1 MRKKIITALIM
12 AAIILSA
19 FVFCLAACKDTEETG
34 DPVPHSVSITAADDV
49 VAFASVTSATAGTK
63 VTVTVRPPTWKTV
76 TFVTGSGVTCEKDEA
91 ASTSTDVVFTFTMPD
106 KDVELTVET
115 IDSGVS
121 VNEDNRMTW
130 VFAPPQIAP
139 SESSYAGVTFEVDF
153 GGNFLANEEGDGN
166 LINVKVTSTNQSVV
180 PDGAID
186 GAKKIGDSA
195 YTQGATFT
203 IDLSK
208 ISTGATTLIFED
220 TYNNRTITKYLQ
232 VVETGTVNP
241 GNIIPAYLEV
251 KFDFDEGDLS
261 PLPENTDPGKLVVLV
276 SVYDHDWIDGTD
288 PDCGASEYTQAH
300 FRLSNTGS
308 KMFAMPYIEGHR
320 YSVSVSLC
328 TYTNDYETDMSPEFS
343 PVDGYTLYVYDNM
356 AGVGNSVQKDDNGT
370 AWLTIKNTQS
380 PVTLTVNRRR

>member
-1 MRKKIITALIM
+1 MHKKIITALIM

-19 FVFCLAACKDTEETG
+19 FVFCLAACIDTEETG

-121 VNEDNRMTW
+121 VDEDNRMTW

-139 SESSYAGVTFEVDF
+139 SESSYARVTFEVDF
-153 GGNFLANEEGDGN
+153 GGNFLANNDGDGN
-166 LINVKVTSTNQSVV
+166 LLNVKISSTNQSVI

-186 GAKKIGDSA
+186 GAQRIGNST

-241 GNIIPAYLEV
+241 GNIIHPSIKV
-251 KFDFDEGDLS
+251 KFAFDKWKLS
-261 PLPENTDPGKLVVLV
+261 LPENTNPDKLVVLV

-288 PDCGASEYTQAH
+288 PDCGASEYTQAR
-300 FRLSNTGS
+300 FQLSYTG
-308 KMFAMPYIEGHR
+308 KKTFAMPYIEGHR
-320 YSVSVSLC
+320 YSVSVSLY
-328 TYTNDYETDMSPEFS
+328 TYTNDYETDMHPDFS
-343 PVDGYTLYVYDNM
+343 PVNGNTLYVYNYW
-356 AGVGNSVQKDDNGT
+356 AGNGNTVQKDDNGT
-370 AWLTIKNTQS
+370 AWLTITNAPGT
-380 PVTLTVNRRR
+380 VELTVDVA

>member
-1 MRKKIITALIM
+1 MRKKIIAALIM

-19 FVFCLAACKDTEETG
+19 FVFCLAACKNTEETG

-121 VNEDNRMTW
+121 VDEDNRMTW

-139 SESSYAGVTFEVDF
+139 SESSCARVTFEVDF
-153 GGNFLANEEGDGN
+153 GGDFLANNDGDDN
-166 LINVKVTSTNQSVV
+166 LLNVKISSTNQSVI

-186 GAKKIGDSA
+186 GAKRIGDSA

-241 GNIIPAYLEV
+241 GNIIHTILDV
-251 KFDFDEGDLS
+251 KFDFDERDLS
-261 PLPENTDPGKLVVLV
+261 PSENTDPDKLVVLV

-288 PDCGASEYTQAH
+288 PDCGASEYTQAR
-300 FRLSNTGS
+300 FLLSDTGS

-320 YSVSVSLC
+320 HSVSVSLY
-328 TYTNDYETDMSPEFS
+328 TYTNDYETDMSPDFS
-343 PVDGYTLYVYDNM
+343 PVYGNTLYVYDNL

-370 AWLTIKNTQS
+370 SWLTITNASST
-380 PVTLTVNRRR
+380 VTLTVNVA

>member
-19 FVFCLAACKDTEETG
+19 FVFCLAACKNTEETG

-121 VNEDNRMTW
+121 VDEDNRMTW

-139 SESSYAGVTFEVDF
+139 SESSYARETFEVDF
-153 GGNFLANEEGDGN
+153 GGNFLANEDGDGN
-166 LINVKVTSTNQSVV
+166 LLNVKISSTNQSVI

-186 GAKKIGDSA
+186 GAQGIGDSA

-232 VVETGTVNP
+232 VVEPGTVNP
-241 GNIIPAYLEV
+241 GNIIPAILDVE
-251 KFDFDEGDLS
+251 FAFDEGDLS
-261 PLPENTDPGKLVVLV
+261 PLPENTNPDKLVVLV

-288 PDCGASEYTQAH
+288 PDCGASEYTQAR
-300 FRLSNTGS
+300 FRLSNTE
-308 KMFAMPYIEGHR
+308 KTTFAMPYIEGHR
-320 YSVSVSLC
+320 YSVSVSLY
-328 TYTNDYETDMSPEFS
+328 TYTNDYETDMPPEFS
-343 PVDGYTLYVYDNM
+343 PVDGNTLYVYDNL

-380 PVTLTVNRRR
+380 TVKLTVYVA

>member
-19 FVFCLAACKDTEETG
+19 FVFCLAACKNTEETG

-121 VNEDNRMTW
+121 VDEDNRMTW

-139 SESSYAGVTFEVDF
+139 SESSYARVTFEVDF
-153 GGNFLANEEGDGN
+153 GGDFLANNDSDGN
-166 LINVKVTSTNQSVV
+166 LLNVKISSTNQSVV

-186 GAKKIGDSA
+186 GARRIGDSA

-208 ISTGATTLIFED
+208 ISTGATTLVFED

-241 GNIIPAYLEV
+241 GNIIHAYLEV
-251 KFDFDEGDLS
+251 KFDFDERDLS
-261 PLPENTDPGKLVVLV
+261 PSENTVPDKLVVLV

-288 PDCGASEYTQAH
+288 PNCGASEYTQAR
-300 FRLSNTGS
+300 FLLSNTG
-308 KMFAMPYIEGHR
+308 KKTFAMPYIEGHR
-320 YSVSVSLC
+320 YSVSVSLY
-328 TYTNDYETDMSPEFS
+328 TYTNNYETDMSPDFS
-343 PVDGYTLYVYDNM
+343 PVYGNTLYVYDNL
-356 AGVGNSVQKDDNGT
+356 AGDGNSVQKDDNGT
-370 AWLTIKNTQS
+370 AWLNIANMNSTVTI
-380 PVTLTVNRRR
+380 TVNVRR

>member
-19 FVFCLAACKDTEETG
+19 FVFCLAACKNTEETG

-121 VNEDNRMTW
+121 VDEDNRMTW

-139 SESSYAGVTFEVDF
+139 SESSYARVTFEVDF
-153 GGNFLANEEGDGN
+153 GGNFLANNDGDGN
-166 LINVKVTSTNQSVV
+166 LLNVKISSTNQSVI

-186 GAKKIGDSA
+186 GAKGIGDSA

-208 ISTGATTLIFED
+208 ISTGATTLVFED

-241 GNIIPAYLEV
+241 GNIIDAILEV
-251 KFDFDEGDLS
+251 VFDFDEGDLS
-261 PLPENTDPGKLVVLV
+261 LPENTDPDKLVVLA
-276 SVYDHDWIDGTD
+276 SVYDHDWVDGTD
-288 PDCGASEYTQAH
+288 PDCGASEYTQAR
-300 FRLSNTGS
+300 FQLSDTG
-308 KMFAMPYIEGHR
+308 KKTFAMPYIEGYR
-320 YSVSVSLC
+320 YSVSVSLYAD
-328 TYTNDYETDMSPEFS
+328 TSDYETDMYPEFS
-343 PVDGYTLYVYDNM
+343 PVDGNTLYVYDHL
-356 AGVGNSVQKDDNGT
+356 AGVGNSVRKDDNGT
-370 AWLTIKNTQS
+370 SWLKIANMNS
-380 PVTLTVNRRR
+380 PVTITVNVA

>member
-121 VNEDNRMTW
+121 VDEDNRMTW

-153 GGNFLANEEGDGN
+153 GGDFLANNDGDGN
-166 LINVKVTSTNQSVV
+166 LLNVKISSTNQSVI

-186 GAKKIGDSA
+186 GAKRIGDSA

-220 TYNNRTITKYLQ
+220 TQNNRTITKYLQ

-241 GNIIPAYLEV
+241 GNIIHTILDV
-251 KFDFDEGDLS
+251 KFEFDEGDL
-261 PLPENTDPGKLVVLV
+261 PLPENTDRDKLVVLV

-288 PDCGASEYTQAH
+288 PDCGASEYTQAR
-300 FRLSNTGS
+300 FLLSYTGS

-320 YSVSVSLC
+320 YSVSVSLY
-328 TYTNDYETDMSPEFS
+328 TYTHNYETDMHPEFS
-343 PVDGYTLYVYDNM
+343 PVDGNTLYVYDNL

-380 PVTLTVNRRR
+380 TVTLTVNVAQ

>member
-19 FVFCLAACKDTEETG
+19 FVFCLAACKNTEETG

-121 VNEDNRMTW
+121 VDEDNRMTW

-139 SESSYAGVTFEVDF
+139 SESSYARVTFEVDF
-153 GGNFLANEEGDGN
+153 GGNFLANNDGDGN
-166 LINVKVTSTNQSVV
+166 LLNVKISSTNQSVI

-186 GAKKIGDSA
+186 GAKGIGDSA

-208 ISTGATTLIFED
+208 ISTGATTLVFED

-241 GNIIPAYLEV
+241 GNIIDAILEV
-251 KFDFDEGDLS
+251 VFDFDEGDLS
-261 PLPENTDPGKLVVLV
+261 LPENTDPDKLVVLA
-276 SVYDHDWIDGTD
+276 SVQDHDWIDGTD
-288 PDCGASEYTQAH
+288 PDCGASEYTQAR
-300 FRLSNTGS
+300 FQLSDTG
-308 KMFAMPYIEGHR
+308 KTFAMPYIEGHR
-320 YSVSVSLC
+320 YSVSVSLY
-328 TYTNDYETDMSPEFS
+328 TYTNDTDMYPEFS
-343 PVDGYTLYVYDNM
+343 PVYGNTLYVYDNL

-370 AWLTIKNTQS
+370 AWLTIANMNST
-380 PVTLTVNRRR
+380 VTITVNVA

>member
-1 MRKKIITALIM
+1 M

-19 FVFCLAACKDTEETG
+19 FVFCLAACKNTEETG

-121 VNEDNRMTW
+121 VDEDNRMTW

-139 SESSYAGVTFEVDF
+139 SESSYAMVTFEVDF
-153 GGNFLANEEGDGN
+153 GGNFLANNDSDGN
-166 LINVKVTSTNQSVV
+166 LLNVKISSTNQSVI

-186 GAKKIGDSA
+186 GAKRIGDSA

-241 GNIIPAYLEV
+241 GNIIHAYPEV
-251 KFDFDEGDLS
+251 KFDFDKGKLS
-261 PLPENTDPGKLVVLV
+261 LPENTDPNKLVVLV

-288 PDCGASEYTQAH
+288 PDCGASEYTQAR
-300 FRLSNTGS
+300 FQLSNKGS
-308 KMFAMPYIEGHR
+308 KTFAMPYIEGHR
-320 YSVSVSLC
+320 YSVSVSLY
-328 TYTNDYETDMSPEFS
+328 TYTNDYETDMYPEFS
-343 PVDGYTLYVYDNM
+343 PVDGNTLYVYDGG
-356 AGVGNSVQKDDNGT
+356 AGVGNFIKRDENGT
-370 AWLTIKNTQS
+370 SWLNIANKNSTVTIK
-380 PVTLTVNRRR
+380 VNVA

>member
-1 MRKKIITALIM
+1 M

-19 FVFCLAACKDTEETG
+19 FVFCLAACKNTEETG

-121 VNEDNRMTW
+121 VDEDNRMTW

-139 SESSYAGVTFEVDF
+139 SESSYARVTFEVDF
-153 GGNFLANEEGDGN
+153 GGNFLANNDGDGN
-166 LINVKVTSTNQSVV
+166 LLNVKISSTNQSVI

-186 GAKKIGDSA
+186 GAKGIGDSA

-203 IDLSK
+203 IDRSK
-208 ISTGATTLIFED
+208 ISTGATTLVFED

-241 GNIIPAYLEV
+241 GNIIDAILEV
-251 KFDFDEGDLS
+251 VFEFDEGDLS
-261 PLPENTDPGKLVVLV
+261 LPENTDPDKLVVLA
-276 SVYDHDWIDGTD
+276 SVQDHDWIDGTD
-288 PDCGASEYTQAH
+288 PDCGASEYTQAR
-300 FRLSNTGS
+300 FQLSDTG
-308 KMFAMPYIEGHR
+308 KTFAMPYIEGHR
-320 YSVSVSLC
+320 YSVSVSLY
-328 TYTNDYETDMSPEFS
+328 TYTNDTDMYPEFS
-343 PVDGYTLYVYDNM
+343 PVYGNTLYVYDHL
-356 AGVGNSVQKDDNGT
+356 AGVGNSVQKDENGT
-370 AWLTIKNTQS
+370 SWLTITNASST
-380 PVTLTVNRRR
+380 VTLTVNVA

>member
-19 FVFCLAACKDTEETG
+19 FVFCLAACTDTEETG

-121 VNEDNRMTW
+121 VDEDNRMTW

-139 SESSYAGVTFEVDF
+139 SESSDARETFEVDF
-153 GGNFLANEEGDGN
+153 GGNFLANEDGDGN
-166 LINVKVTSTNQSVV
+166 LINVKISSTNQSVI

-186 GAKKIGDSA
+186 GAKRIGDSA
-195 YTQGATFT
+195 YTQGATFS

-232 VVETGTVNP
+232 VVEPGTVNP
-241 GNIIPAYLEV
+241 GNIIPAILDVE
-251 KFDFDEGDLS
+251 FAFDEGDLS
-261 PLPENTDPGKLVVLV
+261 PLPENTNPDKLVVLV

-288 PDCGASEYTQAH
+288 PDCGASEYTQAR
-300 FRLSNTGS
+300 FRLSNTGE
-308 KMFAMPYIEGHR
+308 KTFAMPYIEGHR
-320 YSVSVSLC
+320 YSVSVSLY
-328 TYTNDYETDMSPEFS
+328 TYTNDYETDMNPEFS
-343 PVDGYTLYVYDNM
+343 PVDGNTLYVYDNL

-370 AWLTIKNTQS
+370 SWLNIANKNST
-380 PVTLTVNRRR
+380 VKITVNVA

>member
-19 FVFCLAACKDTEETG
+19 FVFCLAACKNTEETG

-121 VNEDNRMTW
+121 VDEDNRMTW

-139 SESSYAGVTFEVDF
+139 SESSYARVTFEVDF
-153 GGNFLANEEGDGN
+153 GGNFLANNDSDDN
-166 LINVKVTSTNQSVV
+166 LLNVKISSTNQSVI

-186 GAKKIGDSA
+186 GAKRIGNSA

-241 GNIIPAYLEV
+241 GNIIHAYPKV
-251 KFDFDEGDLS
+251 KFEFDEGDLS
-261 PLPENTDPGKLVVLV
+261 LPENTDPDKLVVLV

-288 PDCGASEYTQAH
+288 PDCGASEYTQAR
-300 FRLSNTGS
+300 FQLSNTGS
-308 KMFAMPYIEGHR
+308 KTFAMPYIEGHR
-320 YSVSVSLC
+320 YSVSVSLY
-328 TYTNDYETDMSPEFS
+328 TYTNDYETDMHPEFS
-343 PVDGYTLYVYDNM
+343 PVDGNTLYVYDHL

-370 AWLTIKNTQS
+370 SWLTITNASST
-380 PVTLTVNRRR
+380 VTLTVNVA

>member
-19 FVFCLAACKDTEETG
+19 FVFCLAACKNTEETG

-121 VNEDNRMTW
+121 VDEDNRMTW

-139 SESSYAGVTFEVDF
+139 SESSYARVTFEVDF
-153 GGNFLANEEGDGN
+153 GGNFLANNDGDGN
-166 LINVKVTSTNQSVV
+166 LLNVKISSTNQSVI

-186 GAKKIGDSA
+186 GAKGIGDSA

-241 GNIIPAYLEV
+241 GNIIHAYPEV
-251 KFDFDEGDLS
+251 KFAFDKWKLS
-261 PLPENTDPGKLVVLV
+261 LPENTNPDKLVVLA
-276 SVYDHDWIDGTD
+276 SVQDHDWIDGTD
-288 PDCGASEYTQAH
+288 PDCGASEYTQAR
-300 FRLSNTGS
+300 FQLSDTG
-308 KMFAMPYIEGHR
+308 KTFAMPYIEGHR
-320 YSVSVSLC
+320 YSVSVSLY
-328 TYTNDYETDMSPEFS
+328 TYTYDYETDMSPDFS
-343 PVDGYTLYVYDNM
+343 PVDGNTLYVYDNL

-370 AWLTIKNTQS
+370 SWLTITNTQS
-380 PVTLTVNRRR
+380 PVTLTVDVRR

>member
-19 FVFCLAACKDTEETG
+19 FVFCLAACTDTEETG

-121 VNEDNRMTW
+121 VDEDNRMTW

-139 SESSYAGVTFEVDF
+139 SESSYARVTFEVDF
-153 GGNFLANEEGDGN
+153 GGDFLANNDSDGN
-166 LINVKVTSTNQSVV
+166 LLNVKVTSTNQSVI

-186 GAKKIGDSA
+186 GAKRIGDSA

-241 GNIIPAYLEV
+241 GNIIHAYPAV
-251 KFDFDEGDLS
+251 KFDFDKGKLS
-261 PLPENTDPGKLVVLV
+261 LPENTDPDKLVVLV

-288 PDCGASEYTQAH
+288 PDCGASEYTHARFQ
-300 FRLSNTGS
+300 LSNTGS
-308 KMFAMPYIEGHR
+308 KTFAMPYIKGHR
-320 YSVSVSLC
+320 YSVSVSLY
-328 TYTNDYETDMSPEFS
+328 TYTNNYETDMYPEFS
-343 PVDGYTLYVYDNM
+343 PVNGNTLYVYPYTS
-356 AGVGNSVQKDDNGT
+356 GEGSSVKKDDNGT
-370 AWLTIKNTQS
+370 AWLNIAKMNS
-380 PVTLTVNRRR
+380 PVTITVNVA

>member
-1 MRKKIITALIM
+1 M

-19 FVFCLAACKDTEETG
+19 FVFCLAACIDTEETG

-121 VNEDNRMTW
+121 VDEDNRMTW

-139 SESSYAGVTFEVDF
+139 SESSVTFEVDF
-153 GGNFLANEEGDGN
+153 GGNFLANNDGDGN
-166 LINVKVTSTNQSVV
+166 LLNVKISSTNQSVI
-180 PDGAID
+180 PDRAID
-186 GAKKIGDSA
+186 GAQRIGDSA

-232 VVETGTVNP
+232 VVEAGTVNP
-241 GNIIPAYLEV
+241 GNIILAILEV
-251 KFDFDEGDLS
+251 VFDFDEGDLS
-261 PLPENTDPGKLVVLV
+261 LPENTDPDKLVVLA
-276 SVYDHDWIDGTD
+276 SVYDHNWIDGTD
-288 PDCGASEYTQAH
+288 PDCGASEYTQAR
-300 FRLSNTGS
+300 FQLSATG
-308 KMFAMPYIEGHR
+308 KKTFEMPYIEGHR
-320 YSVSVSLC
+320 YSVSVSL
-328 TYTNDYETDMSPEFS
+328 YTYETDMHPEFS
-343 PVDGYTLYVYDNM
+343 PVDGNTLYVYDNL

-370 AWLTIKNTQS
+370 AWLTIANMDST
-380 PVTLTVNRRR
+380 VTITVNVA

>member
-121 VNEDNRMTW
+121 VDEDNRMTW

-153 GGNFLANEEGDGN
+153 GGDFLANNDGDGN
-166 LINVKVTSTNQSVV
+166 LLNVKISSTNQSVI

-186 GAKKIGDSA
+186 GAKRIGDSA

-220 TYNNRTITKYLQ
+220 TQNNRTITKYVQ

-241 GNIIPAYLEV
+241 GNIIHAYLAV

-261 PLPENTDPGKLVVLV
+261 PLPENTDRDKLVVLV

-288 PDCGASEYTQAH
+288 PDCGASEYTQAR
-300 FRLSNTGS
+300 FLLSYTGS

-320 YSVSVSLC
+320 YSVSVSLY
-328 TYTNDYETDMSPEFS
+328 TYTHNYETDMHPEFS
-343 PVDGYTLYVYDNM
+343 PVDGNTLYVYDNL

-380 PVTLTVNRRR
+380 TVTLTVNVAQ

>member
-19 FVFCLAACKDTEETG
+19 FVFCLAACTDTEETG

-121 VNEDNRMTW
+121 VDEDNRMTW

-139 SESSYAGVTFEVDF
+139 SESSVTFEVDF
-153 GGNFLANEEGDGN
+153 GGNFLANNDSDGN
-166 LINVKVTSTNQSVV
+166 LLNVKISSTNQSVI

-186 GAKKIGDSA
+186 GAKRIGNSA

-241 GNIIPAYLEV
+241 GNIIHAYLEV
-251 KFDFDEGDLS
+251 KFDFDERDLS
-261 PLPENTDPGKLVVLV
+261 LSENTAPDKLVVLV

-288 PDCGASEYTQAH
+288 PDCGASEYTQAR
-300 FRLSNTGS
+300 FQLSNTGK

-320 YSVSVSLC
+320 YSVSVSLY
-328 TYTNDYETDMSPEFS
+328 TYTDNYETDMPPEFS
-343 PVDGYTLYVYDNM
+343 QVYGNTLYVYDNL

-370 AWLTIKNTQS
+370 AWLTITNMNST
-380 PVTLTVNRRR
+380 VTITVNVA

>member
-19 FVFCLAACKDTEETG
+19 FVFCLAACIDTEETG

-121 VNEDNRMTW
+121 VDEDNRMTW

-139 SESSYAGVTFEVDF
+139 SESSYARVTFEVDF
-153 GGNFLANEEGDGN
+153 GGNFLANNDSDGN
-166 LINVKVTSTNQSVV
+166 LLNVKISSTNQSVI

-186 GAKKIGDSA
+186 GAKRIGDSA

-241 GNIIPAYLEV
+241 GNIIHAILDVDFE
-251 KFDFDEGDLS
+251 FDEGDLS
-261 PLPENTDPGKLVVLV
+261 LPENTNSDKLVVLV

-288 PDCGASEYTQAH
+288 PDCGASEYTQAR
-300 FRLSNTGS
+300 FRLSDTGS
-308 KMFAMPYIEGHR
+308 KTFAMPYIEGHR
-320 YSVSVSLC
+320 YSVSVSLY
-328 TYTNDYETDMSPEFS
+328 TYTNNYETDMHPEFS
-343 PVDGYTLYVYDNM
+343 QVYGNTLYVYDNL
-356 AGVGNSVQKDDNGT
+356 AGDGNSVRKDDNGT
-370 AWLTIKNTQS
+370 AWLKIANMNSTVTI
-380 PVTLTVNRRR
+380 TVNVA

>member
-139 SESSYAGVTFEVDF
+139 SESSYARETFEVDF
-153 GGNFLANEEGDGN
+153 GGNFLANKDGDGN
-166 LINVKVTSTNQSVV
+166 LLNVKVTSTNQSVV

-186 GAKKIGDSA
+186 GAKRIGGGA

-241 GNIIPAYLEV
+241 GNIIPAILDVE
-251 KFDFDEGDLS
+251 FAFDEGDLS
-261 PLPENTDPGKLVVLV
+261 PLPENTNPDKLVVLV

-288 PDCGASEYTQAH
+288 PDCGASEYTQAR
-300 FRLSNTGS
+300 FLLSYTGS
-308 KMFAMPYIEGHR
+308 KTFAMPYIEGHR
-320 YSVSVSLC
+320 YSVSVSLY
-328 TYTNDYETDMSPEFS
+328 TYTNDYETDMNPEFS
-343 PVDGYTLYVYDNM
+343 PVDGNTLYVYDNL

-380 PVTLTVNRRR
+380 TVKLTVYVA

>member
-139 SESSYAGVTFEVDF
+139 SESSYARETFEVDF
-153 GGNFLANEEGDGN
+153 GGDFLANKDGDGN
-166 LINVKVTSTNQSVV
+166 LLNVKISSTNQSVI

-186 GAKKIGDSA
+186 GAKRIGDGA

-220 TYNNRTITKYLQ
+220 TQNNRTITKYLQ

-241 GNIIPAYLEV
+241 GNIIHTILDV
-251 KFDFDEGDLS
+251 KFDFDKGKLS
-261 PLPENTDPGKLVVLV
+261 LPENTDRDKLVVLV

-288 PDCGASEYTQAH
+288 PDCGASEYTQAR
-300 FRLSNTGS
+300 FLLSDTG
-308 KMFAMPYIEGHR
+308 KTFAMPYIEGHR
-320 YSVSVSLC
+320 YSVSVSLF
-328 TYTNDYETDMSPEFS
+328 TYTNDYETDTDLEFS
-343 PVDGYTLYVYDNM
+343 EIYGNTLYVYDHV
-356 AGVGNSVQKDDNGT
+356 AGLGNSIKKDDDGT
-370 AWLTIKNTQS
+370 AWLTITNAQS
-380 PVTLTVNRRR
+380 TVTITVNVA

>member
-19 FVFCLAACKDTEETG
+19 FVFCLAACKNTEETG

-63 VTVTVRPPTWKTV
+63 VTVTVRPPTWKMV

-121 VNEDNRMTW
+121 VDEDNRMTW

-139 SESSYAGVTFEVDF
+139 SESSAKVTFEVDF
-153 GGNFLANEEGDGN
+153 GGNFLANNDGDGN
-166 LINVKVTSTNQSVV
+166 LLNVKISSTNQSVI

-186 GAKKIGDSA
+186 GAQRIGDSA

-203 IDLSK
+203 IDRSK

-232 VVETGTVNP
+232 VVEAGTVNP
-241 GNIIPAYLEV
+241 GNIINAILEV
-251 KFDFDEGDLS
+251 VFDFDEGKLS
-261 PLPENTDPGKLVVLV
+261 LPENTDPDKLVVLA
-276 SVYDHDWIDGTD
+276 SVYDHNWIDGTD
-288 PDCGASEYTQAH
+288 PDCGASEYTQAR
-300 FRLSNTGS
+300 FQLSDTG
-308 KMFAMPYIEGHR
+308 KKTFEMPYIEGHR
-320 YSVSVSLC
+320 YSVSVSL
-328 TYTNDYETDMSPEFS
+328 YTYETDMHPEFS
-343 PVDGYTLYVYDNM
+343 PVYGNTLYVYDYW
-356 AGVGNSVQKDDNGT
+356 AGDGNSVRKDDNGT
-370 AWLTIKNTQS
+370 SWLNIANKNST
-380 PVTLTVNRRR
+380 VKITVNVA

>member
-19 FVFCLAACKDTEETG
+19 FVFCLAACTDTEETG

-49 VAFASVTSATAGTK
+49 VAFASMTSATAGTK
-63 VTVTVRPPTWKTV
+63 DTVTVRPPTSKTV

-121 VNEDNRMTW
+121 VDEDNRMTW

-139 SESSYAGVTFEVDF
+139 SESSVTFEVDF
-153 GGNFLANEEGDGN
+153 GGDFLANNDGDDN
-166 LINVKVTSTNQSVV
+166 LLNVKISSTNQSVV

-186 GAKKIGDSA
+186 GAKRIGDSA

-241 GNIIPAYLEV
+241 GNIIHAYPKV
-251 KFDFDEGDLS
+251 KFDFNERNLS
-261 PLPENTDPGKLVVLV
+261 LPENTDPDKLVVLV

-288 PDCGASEYTQAH
+288 PDCGASEYTQAR
-300 FRLSNTGS
+300 FRLSNTGE
-308 KMFAMPYIEGHR
+308 KTFAMPYIEGHR
-320 YSVSVSLC
+320 YSVSVSLY
-328 TYTNDYETDMSPEFS
+328 TYTYDYETDMSPDFS
-343 PVDGYTLYVYDNM
+343 QVDGNTLYVYDNL

-370 AWLTIKNTQS
+370 SWLTITNTQS
-380 PVTLTVNRRR
+380 PVTLTVDVRR

>member
-19 FVFCLAACKDTEETG
+19 FVFCLAACKNTEETG

-121 VNEDNRMTW
+121 VDEDNRMTW

-139 SESSYAGVTFEVDF
+139 SESSSARVTFEVDF
-153 GGNFLANEEGDGN
+153 GGNFLANNDGDDN
-166 LINVKVTSTNQSVV
+166 LLNVKISSTNQSVV

-186 GAKKIGDSA
+186 GARRIGDSA

-241 GNIIPAYLEV
+241 GNIIHAYLEV

-261 PLPENTDPGKLVVLV
+261 PSENTDPDKLVVLV

-288 PDCGASEYTQAH
+288 PDCGASEYTQAR
-300 FRLSNTGS
+300 FLLSYTGS
-308 KMFAMPYIEGHR
+308 KTFAMPYIEGHR
-320 YSVSVSLC
+320 YSVSVSLY
-328 TYTNDYETDMSPEFS
+328 TYTNDYETDMSPDFS
-343 PVDGYTLYVYDNM
+343 PVYGNTLYVYDNL

-370 AWLTIKNTQS
+370 AWLTITNMNST
-380 PVTLTVNRRR
+380 VTITVNVA

>member
-19 FVFCLAACKDTEETG
+19 FVFCFAACKDTEETG

-63 VTVTVRPPTWKTV
+63 VSVTVRPPTWKTV

-106 KDVELTVET
+106 KDVELMVET

-139 SESSYAGVTFEVDF
+139 SESSVTFEVDF
-153 GGNFLANEEGDGN
+153 GGNFLANEDGDDN
-166 LINVKVTSTNQSVV
+166 LINVKISSTNQSVV

-186 GAKKIGDSA
+186 GAKKIGGSA

-241 GNIIPAYLEV
+241 GNIIHAYPEV
-251 KFDFDEGDLS
+251 KFEFDEGDLS
-261 PLPENTDPGKLVVLV
+261 LPENTDPNKLVVLV

-288 PDCGASEYTQAH
+288 PDCGASEYTQAR
-300 FRLSNTGS
+300 FRLSNTG
-308 KMFAMPYIEGHR
+308 KKTFAMPYIEGHR
-320 YSVSVSLC
+320 YSVSVSLY
-328 TYTNDYETDMSPEFS
+328 TYTNDYETDIHPEFS
-343 PVDGYTLYVYDNM
+343 PVYGNTLYVYDNL

-380 PVTLTVNRRR
+380 PVTLTVNVA

>member
-12 AAIILSA
+12 AAIILST
-19 FVFCLAACKDTEETG
+19 FVFCLAACIDTEETG

-121 VNEDNRMTW
+121 VDEDNRMTW

-139 SESSYAGVTFEVDF
+139 SESSYARVTFEVDF
-153 GGNFLANEEGDGN
+153 GGDFLANNDSDDN
-166 LINVKVTSTNQSVV
+166 LLNVKISSTNQSVV

-186 GAKKIGDSA
+186 GAKRIGVSA

-241 GNIIPAYLEV
+241 GNIIRPSIKV
-251 KFDFDEGDLS
+251 KFDFNERHLS
-261 PLPENTDPGKLVVLV
+261 LPENTDPDKLVVLV

-288 PDCGASEYTQAH
+288 PDCGASEYTQAR
-300 FRLSNTGS
+300 FLLSDTGS
-308 KMFAMPYIEGHR
+308 KTFAMPYIEGHR
-320 YSVSVSLC
+320 YSVSVSLY
-328 TYTNDYETDMSPEFS
+328 TYTNDYETDMYPEFS
-343 PVDGYTLYVYDNM
+343 PVDGNTLRVPTYV
-356 AGVGNSVQKDDNGT
+356 AGVGSSVKKDDNGT
-370 AWLTIKNTQS
+370 AWLNIAKMNS
-380 PVTLTVNRRR
+380 PVTITVNVA

>member
-19 FVFCLAACKDTEETG
+19 FVFCLAACTDTEETG

-139 SESSYAGVTFEVDF
+139 SESSVTFEVDF
-153 GGNFLANEEGDGN
+153 GGDFLANKDGDGN

-186 GAKKIGDSA
+186 GAQKIGDSA

-241 GNIIPAYLEV
+241 GNIIHAILEV
-251 KFDFDEGDLS
+251 DFKEFNEGKLS
-261 PLPENTDPGKLVVLV
+261 LPENTDPDKLVVLV
-276 SVYDHDWIDGTD
+276 SVYDNDWIDGTD
-288 PDCGASEYTQAH
+288 PDCGASKYTQAR
-300 FRLSNTGS
+300 FRLSDTGS
-308 KMFAMPYIEGHR
+308 KTFAMPYIEGHR
-320 YSVSVSLC
+320 YSVSVSLY
-328 TYTNDYETDMSPEFS
+328 TYTNNYETDMDPEFS
-343 PVDGYTLYVYDNM
+343 PVYGNTLYVYDHV

-370 AWLTIKNTQS
+370 SWLTIKNTQS
-380 PVTLTVNRRR
+380 TVTLTVNVA

>member
-91 ASTSTDVVFTFTMPD
+91 ASTSTDVFFTFTMPD

-121 VNEDNRMTW
+121 VDEDNRMTW

-139 SESSYAGVTFEVDF
+139 SESSYARETFEVDF
-153 GGNFLANEEGDGN
+153 GGNFLANNDGDGN
-166 LINVKVTSTNQSVV
+166 LLNVKISSTNQSVI

-186 GAKKIGDSA
+186 GAQRIGYSA

-232 VVETGTVNP
+232 VVEPGTVNP
-241 GNIIPAYLEV
+241 GNIIHAYPKV

-261 PLPENTDPGKLVVLV
+261 PLPENTNPDKLVVLV

-288 PDCGASEYTQAH
+288 PDCGASEYTQAR
-300 FRLSNTGS
+300 FQLSNTGE
-308 KMFAMPYIEGHR
+308 KTFAMPYIEGHR
-320 YSVSVSLC
+320 YSVSVSLY
-328 TYTNDYETDMSPEFS
+328 TYTNNYETDMHPEFS
-343 PVDGYTLYVYDNM
+343 PVDGNTLYVYPYM
-356 AGVGNSVQKDDNGT
+356 SGEGSSVKKDDNGT
-370 AWLTIKNTQS
+370 AWLTIAHMNS
-380 PVTLTVNRRR
+380 PVTITVNVA

>member
-19 FVFCLAACKDTEETG
+19 FVFCLAACIDTEETG

-121 VNEDNRMTW
+121 VDEDNRMTW

-153 GGNFLANEEGDGN
+153 GGNFLANNDSDDN
-166 LINVKVTSTNQSVV
+166 LLNVKISSTNQSVI

-186 GAKKIGDSA
+186 GARRIGESA

-241 GNIIPAYLEV
+241 GNIIHAYPEV
-251 KFDFDEGDLS
+251 KFDFDKGDLS
-261 PLPENTDPGKLVVLV
+261 PSENTDPNKLVVLV

-288 PDCGASEYTQAH
+288 PDCGASEYTQAR
-300 FRLSNTGS
+300 FLLSYTGS
-308 KMFAMPYIEGHR
+308 KTFAMPYIEGHR
-320 YSVSVSLC
+320 YSVSVSLY
-328 TYTNDYETDMSPEFS
+328 TYTNDYETDMGPEFS
-343 PVDGYTLYVYDNM
+343 PVYGNTLYVYDNL

-370 AWLTIKNTQS
+370 AWLKIANMNST
-380 PVTLTVNRRR
+380 VTLTVNVA

>member
-19 FVFCLAACKDTEETG
+19 FVFCLAACIDTEETG

-121 VNEDNRMTW
+121 VDEDNRMTW

-139 SESSYAGVTFEVDF
+139 SESSAMVTFEVDF
-153 GGNFLANEEGDGN
+153 GGNFLANNDGDGN
-166 LINVKVTSTNQSVV
+166 LLNVKISSTNQSVI

-186 GAKKIGDSA
+186 GAQGIGDSA

-203 IDLSK
+203 IDRSK

-232 VVETGTVNP
+232 VVEAGTVNP
-241 GNIIPAYLEV
+241 GNIINAILEV
-251 KFDFDEGDLS
+251 VFDFNEGKLS
-261 PLPENTDPGKLVVLV
+261 LPENTDPDKLVVLA
-276 SVYDHDWIDGTD
+276 SVQDHDWIDGTD
-288 PDCGASEYTQAH
+288 PDCGASENTQAR
-300 FRLSNTGS
+300 FQLSNMGS

-320 YSVSVSLC
+320 HSVSVSLY
-328 TYTNDYETDMSPEFS
+328 TYTNDYETDMDPEFS
-343 PVDGYTLYVYDNM
+343 PVYGNTLRVRTYV
-356 AGVGNSVQKDDNGT
+356 AGVGNSVKEDDNGT
-370 AWLTIKNTQS
+370 SWLTITNAQS
-380 PVTLTVNRRR
+380 TVKLTVYAA